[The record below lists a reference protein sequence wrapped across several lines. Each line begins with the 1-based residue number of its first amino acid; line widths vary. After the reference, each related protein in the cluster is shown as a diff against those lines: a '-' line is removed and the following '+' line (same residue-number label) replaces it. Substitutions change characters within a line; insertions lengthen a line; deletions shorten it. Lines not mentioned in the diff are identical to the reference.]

1 MFERATKQLVR
12 QIDPNGVLIAPSLN
26 DSKKLKLLA
35 VVLKKPKVWFWQKA
49 KYRPTAFTLNDLLEK
64 GEINPVRDEKEFL
77 KYEATYKS
85 AASGSVE
92 VGNETVSL
100 NVTGRGRSKLS
111 LSLGTLKK
119 EDMNIP
125 KLLNESKNKKVD
137 LTHSLIQQSSKMKR
151 IFTLLKERIF
161 TTCECSISYT
171 GLQQGS
177 CYSAFGKY
185 SEMALMKESGELRY
199 DSDVALNIPPGTVM
213 AYSVIEMS
221 ISNDGYFELRV
232 EPDGIEADDTS
243 KNPGSSEVDG
253 PWALQ
258 EIQKVSSLSS
268 LERAL
273 SDVQTRFCVLTDLTS
288 ECRSTLLLHL
298 REILLDRPS
307 LSVLVD
313 RLEVLNSGE
322 APLLQNELLDN
333 KSHFISEVLDL
344 LKSEPHNQSGKTAAS
359 VPNQNGSQISTANH
373 SASASELNGSSPRA
387 EKQNGCHTDVSH
399 QNGCSTKSSKQ
410 NKQILMA
417 MHMLLSA
424 VEELTDAGLQLL
436 ESFCT
441 SEGLRSLQDLVN
453 LLMANSEPLSKDAI
467 PVFLQKDDEFH
478 RVVDLF
484 KSCDVLVK
492 REDDLMFADI
502 TCEKGFLPFV
512 LCIAISG
519 LACLI
524 DSNNESTGVFSE

>member
-1 MFERATKQLVR
+1 MFDKVTKQLVR
-12 QIDPNGVLIAPSLN
+12 QIDPNGVLIPASFN

-35 VVLKKPKVWFWQKA
+35 VVWKKPKMWFFGKA
-49 KYRPTAFTLNDLLEK
+49 KYSPTHFTLNDLLEK
-64 GEINPVRDEKEFL
+64 GEIIPERDERDFL
-77 KYEATYKS
+77 KCNATYKS
-85 AASGSVE
+85 SGSGSVDL
-92 VGNETVSL
+92 GNEAVGL
-100 NVTGRGRSKLS
+100 NVTGQGSSELHLS
-111 LSLGTLKK
+111 LDTLRK
-119 EDMNIP
+119 EDMDIP
-125 KLLNESKNKKVD
+125 KLLKDSQGRKVN
-137 LTHSLIQQSSKMKR
+137 LGHGLIQQFLKGKIML
-151 IFTLLKERIF
+151 TLLKERIF
-161 TTCECSISYT
+161 TTCESAISYT
-171 GLQQGS
+171 GQEQGS
-177 CYSAFGKY
+177 CSSTLKGHPMK
-185 SEMALMKESGELRY
+185 MAMKAKGELKCN
-199 DSDVALNIPPGTVM
+199 SDLKMNIPAGTVF
-213 AYSVIEMS
+213 AYSVIKMS
-221 ISNDGYFELRV
+221 ISSDGYIELCF
-232 EPDGIEADDTS
+232 EPDGIESDDIS
-243 KNPGSSEVDG
+243 EDPDYSEVDG

-258 EIQKVSSLSS
+258 EIEEGYSLNS
-268 LERAL
+268 LKTAL

-313 RLEVLNSGE
+313 RLEVLSSGE

-344 LKSEPHNQSGKTAAS
+344 LKSEPHN
-359 VPNQNGSQISTANH
+359 
-373 SASASELNGSSPRA
+373 SE
-387 EKQNGCHTDVSH
+387 
-399 QNGCSTKSSKQ
+399 
-410 NKQILMA
+410 QILVA

-492 REDDLMFADI
+492 REDDLMFADV

-524 DSNNESTGVFSE
+524 DSNNESTGVCSQND